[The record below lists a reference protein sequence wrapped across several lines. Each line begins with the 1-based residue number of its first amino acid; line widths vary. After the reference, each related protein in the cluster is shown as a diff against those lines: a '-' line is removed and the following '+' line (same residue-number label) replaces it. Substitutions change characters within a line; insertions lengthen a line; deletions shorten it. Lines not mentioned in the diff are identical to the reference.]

1 MGGGGGGSRILQNCV
16 TSFMNDLLLES
27 VQRFLRGMR
36 PTSSEVIFPIQWLRT
51 TTYVKPT
58 RSDAIPFDANFLT
71 LITLF
76 CFTKGIIVNVW
87 ERFSIKNAIEQ
98 RFSTFFCL
106 RTPKLKKTKLAYPLL
121 SCFIEILSVIM
132 IIWRTLDIF
141 HVPQVGNHC
150 YRATTFNGI
159 SKCYIIF
166 VAICWVFM

>member
-1 MGGGGGGSRILQNCV
+1 MGGGGGQEFYKIVWRHLWT
-16 TSFMNDLLLES
+16 TSYWNRFNDSLEGWDQHRARS
-27 VQRFLRGMR
+27 F
-36 PTSSEVIFPIQWLRT
+36 FPIQWLRT

-87 ERFSIKNAIEQ
+87 ERFSNKNAIEQ

-150 YRATTFNGI
+150 YRATPH
-159 SKCYIIF
+159 
-166 VAICWVFM
+166 FMEFRNVI